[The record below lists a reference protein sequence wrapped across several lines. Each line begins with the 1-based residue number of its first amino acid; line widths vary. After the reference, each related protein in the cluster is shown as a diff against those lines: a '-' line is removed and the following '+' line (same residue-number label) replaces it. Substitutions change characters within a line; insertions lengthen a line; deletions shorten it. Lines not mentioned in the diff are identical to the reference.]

1 MVTITQYQETV
12 ATSANVQ
19 SAQSARTVRSRKRP
33 SAKQS
38 VADASGSAIDVKDEF
53 LSRVLDL
60 LSHHQRMA
68 LRLRHRD
75 GLAPNAVAARMH
87 LPETVVSDL
96 IDTAERTIRAA
107 QRLFIEAMVEA
118 GNAGASSRSAPHPKV
133 LPRKCPCGPGPG

>member
-1 MVTITQYQETV
+1 MVKIAQHKESV
-12 ATSANVQ
+12 ATSLNAQSVQ
-19 SAQSARTVRSRKRP
+19 SSRTVRARKRP
-33 SAKQS
+33 SVKHA
-38 VADASGSAIDVKDEF
+38 VVDPSGNAIDAKDEF

-60 LSHHQRMA
+60 LSHHERMA

-87 LPETVVSDL
+87 LPETIVRDL

-118 GNAGASSRSAPHPKV
+118 TNAGASSRSVPFA
-133 LPRKCPCGPGPG
+133 

>member
-1 MVTITQYQETV
+1 MVTITQHHEAV

-19 SAQSARTVRSRKRP
+19 SAQAARTVRSRKRP

-118 GNAGASSRSAPHPKV
+118 GNAGASSRSAPFA
-133 LPRKCPCGPGPG
+133 

>member
-1 MVTITQYQETV
+1 MVTITQYQQAV
-12 ATSANVQ
+12 ATSANAKSAPASQ
-19 SAQSARTVRSRKRP
+19 SSSRTVRARKRP
-33 SAKQS
+33 SVKHT
-38 VADASGSAIDVKDEF
+38 VADASASTIDVKDEF

-60 LSHHQRMA
+60 LSHHERMA

-87 LPETVVSDL
+87 LPETIVRDL

-118 GNAGASSRSAPHPKV
+118 ANAGASSRSVPFA
-133 LPRKCPCGPGPG
+133 

>member
-1 MVTITQYQETV
+1 MVKIAQFPEAVT
-12 ATSANVQ
+12 ASSNAHP
-19 SAQSARTVRSRKRP
+19 AQSSRTVRARKRP
-33 SAKQS
+33 SVKHAAA
-38 VADASGSAIDVKDEF
+38 VADASATATAIDAKDEV

-87 LPETVVSDL
+87 LPETIVRDL

-118 GNAGASSRSAPHPKV
+118 ANAGASSRSAPFA
-133 LPRKCPCGPGPG
+133 

>member
-1 MVTITQYQETV
+1 MVKIAQFPEAVT
-12 ATSANVQ
+12 ASSNAHA
-19 SAQSARTVRSRKRP
+19 AQSSRTVRARKRP
-33 SAKQS
+33 SVKHAA
-38 VADASGSAIDVKDEF
+38 ADASANAIDVKDEF

-87 LPETVVSDL
+87 LPETVVCDL

-118 GNAGASSRSAPHPKV
+118 GNAGASSRSVPFA
-133 LPRKCPCGPGPG
+133 

>member
-1 MVTITQYQETV
+1 MVTIIQHQEAV

-33 SAKQS
+33 STKQS

-118 GNAGASSRSAPHPKV
+118 GNAGASSRSVPFA
-133 LPRKCPCGPGPG
+133 